1 MTDRFVSVGI
11 LLLAIMLSGLTFYVL
26 TSRQQ
31 LAISIYPRL
40 SIRIV
45 SIVSGQPT
53 TVSAIGPVSGIGM
66 PGGVLASTRY
76 LQDGANGLYPLYTND
91 RSGLIHVESRVVRSY
106 TLGDFFE
113 VWGQPLGP
121 TQTLTLKQNGTSQ
134 GALFIKDFFWDM
146 CLVNPGASLGSEYVS
161 FEWGSHVLRDG
172 EIIDLVYSPVGC
184 A

>member
-1 MTDRFVSVGI
+1 MADRFVSVGI
-11 LLLAIMLSGLTFYVL
+11 LLLAIMISGLTFYVL

-91 RSGLIHVESRVVRSY
+91 RSGLIDRKSTRLNS
-106 TLGDFFE
+106 
-113 VWGQPLGP
+113 
-121 TQTLTLKQNGTSQ
+121 
-134 GALFIKDFFWDM
+134 
-146 CLVNPGASLGSEYVS
+146 
-161 FEWGSHVLRDG
+161 SH
-172 EIIDLVYSPVGC
+172 
-184 A
+184 